1 MQDLYI
7 DRRSRSRKQIKAT
20 CLNEFYGVDSRDE
33 KRTECTS
40 EPNTP
45 TQALCAETLLG
56 LIYVSREAFLSLSA
70 LADVNLK
77 RRSQKL
83 LHVEQPF
90 GAKPFDLRQN
100 FAPRETLGRLSTKIY
115 EGKWFKEL
123 QLIDRHNSKY

>member
-1 MQDLYI
+1 MHYLYI
-7 DRRSRSRKQIKAT
+7 DRRSRLRKQIKAT
-20 CLNEFYGVDSRDE
+20 CINGFSGVDSRDE
-33 KRTECTS
+33 KRAECTS

-45 TQALCAETLLG
+45 TQALCAETFLG

-83 LHVEQPF
+83 LHVKHPF

-100 FAPRETLGRLSTKIY
+100 FAPRETLGRLSAKSY
-115 EGKWFKEL
+115 EGKWFTEL
-123 QLIDRHNSKY
+123 QLIDQHNSK